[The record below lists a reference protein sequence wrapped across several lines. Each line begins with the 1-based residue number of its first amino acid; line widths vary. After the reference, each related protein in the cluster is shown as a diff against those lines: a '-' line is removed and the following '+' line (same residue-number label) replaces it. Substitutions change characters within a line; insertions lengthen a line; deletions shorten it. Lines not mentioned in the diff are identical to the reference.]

1 MATPK
6 KARQK
11 ALLQFLTLLVAVVI
25 IVVAAVLAQNWWNNR
40 PGPQP
45 HDVTVTATNG
55 DAQIEV
61 SPYIVCE
68 PGLECPEG
76 DVPNLPVG
84 PDDTLVLDIPEDIH
98 DHDWQLLMI
107 YDDPAANDQQF
118 HGAYDT
124 TSVEIAGSV
133 DPVNEGDPRPRLMV
147 VEISSAMIGLDA
159 NDEETP
165 YATVWSLST
174 MEEGDTLPEPDSP
187 ESP

>member
-1 MATPK
+1 MATRK
-6 KARQK
+6 QARQK
-11 ALLQFLTLLVAVVI
+11 SLLQILALVIAVVI
-25 IVVAAVLAQNWWNNR
+25 VIVAAVLVQNWWNDR
-40 PGPQP
+40 PGPDP
-45 HDVTVTATNG
+45 REVTLTGSVGEET
-55 DAQIEV
+55 IEI
-61 SPYIVCE
+61 SPYLVCE
-68 PGLECPEG
+68 PGQECPEG
-76 DVPNLPVG
+76 EVPNLPVG
-84 PDDTLVLDIPEDIH
+84 ADDTLALELPESVA

-124 TSVEIAGSV
+124 TSVEIAGSA

-174 MEEGDTLPEPDSP
+174 MEEGDTLTEPDSP

>member
-45 HDVTVTATNG
+45 QDVTVTATNG
-55 DAQIEV
+55 DDSLEV

-84 PDDTLVLDIPEDIH
+84 ADDTLVLGIPENIH

-118 HGAYDT
+118 HGAYDA
-124 TSVEIAGSV
+124 TSVEIPGSV

-147 VEISSAMIGLDA
+147 VEISAAMVGLDA
-159 NDEETP
+159 DGEETP

-174 MEEGDTLPEPDSP
+174 MEEGDSLNAPAPGTP
-187 ESP
+187 

>member
-1 MATPK
+1 MTTPK

-11 ALLQFLTLLVAVVI
+11 SLLQFLTLLIAVVI

-40 PGPQP
+40 PGPEPQ
-45 HDVTVTATNG
+45 DVTVTATVG
-55 DAQIEV
+55 GTQIEV
-61 SPYIVCE
+61 APYLVCE

-76 DVPNLPVG
+76 EVPNLPMG
-84 PDDTLVLDIPEDIH
+84 PDDTLVLDIPEPIH

-107 YDDPAANDQQF
+107 YDDPAVNDQQF

-124 TSVEIAGSV
+124 DSVEIPGSV

-147 VEISSAMIGLDA
+147 VEISSAMIGHDA
-159 NDEETP
+159 DGEETP

-174 MEEGDTLPEPDSP
+174 MDVERELRAPEDPATP
-187 ESP
+187 

>member
-1 MATPK
+1 MSTAK

-11 ALLQFLTLLVAVVI
+11 SLLQFLTLLVAVVI

-45 HDVTVTATNG
+45 HDVTVTASSGT
-55 DAQIEV
+55 DSIDV

-76 DVPNLPVG
+76 EVPNLPVG
-84 PDDTLVLDIPEDIH
+84 EDGTLTLEIPEEIH

-107 YDDPAANDQQF
+107 YDDPAANDQQL
-118 HGAYDT
+118 HGAYDAT
-124 TSVEIAGSV
+124 EVEIPGSV
-133 DPVNEGDPRPRLMV
+133 DPVAEGEARPRLMV

-174 MEEGDTLPEPDSP
+174 MEDGEVLEEPA
-187 ESP
+187 E